1 MLSKTFHTLPFAFTV
16 LALSLGL
23 STARA
28 AEPEIVLGT
37 SVQLT
42 GANANTGRYYQD
54 AYKFTID
61 KINAAG
67 GVKVDGKQYKL
78 ALKLYDNQS
87 DVNLSVRQYTQLV
100 SQDKVNF
107 LLGGFASNFMVADSA
122 VSEKYQIPMVQGG
135 GASDQIFA
143 RGFKYIFGTLPAASD
158 YFGSTI
164 AMLKKV
170 KPVPASVA
178 LLYADDSFDVS
189 VAKGT
194 RPLLKKAGLNVTI
207 DEKYSDNA
215 NDFNSLLS
223 QIKAKKVDAIL
234 VSGHET
240 GILNFVRQAKSLN
253 VSPKM
258 YSFTVGVPSQDF
270 RKALG
275 KDADYAFGMTAWI
288 PDASLKDKWFG
299 DAVQFAAAYKTKY
312 GYEPDYH
319 AASGASDVETI
330 VNAIEKANS
339 LNPKKVRDAI
349 AASNFESLYGKIA
362 FSPSGQISL
371 DQTVI
376 QVQNGVLKSVFNGT
390 NFLTPVQYPMPS
402 WSGR

>member
-1 MLSKTFHTLPFAFTV
+1 MFSKSLRRIPFLLTTI
-16 LALSLGL
+16 ALSLGL
-23 STARA
+23 SNAQA
-28 AEPEIVLGT
+28 APAEIVLGT

-42 GANANTGRYYQD
+42 GADANTGRYYQD
-54 AYKFTID
+54 AYKFAID
-61 KINAAG
+61 KINEAG
-67 GVKVDGKQYKL
+67 GVKVDGKPYKL
-78 ALKLYDNQS
+78 TLKLYDNQS

-100 SQDKVNF
+100 TQDKVNF
-107 LLGGFASNFMVADSA
+107 LLGGFASNFSVADSA
-122 VSEKYQIPMVQGG
+122 VSEKYKIPMVQGG
-135 GASDQIFA
+135 GASDQIFS
-143 RGFKYIFGTLPAASD
+143 RGFKYIFGTLPAASN

-170 KPVPASVA
+170 KPAPESVA

-194 RPLLKKAGLNVTI
+194 RPLLKEAGLNVVM
-207 DEKYSDNA
+207 DQKYSDNA
-215 NDFNSLLS
+215 SDFNSLLS
-223 QIKAKKVDAIL
+223 QIKAKKVDAVL
-234 VSGHET
+234 VAGHET

-253 VSPKM
+253 VAPKM

-288 PDASLKDKWFG
+288 PNASLKDKWFG
-299 DAVQFAAAYKTKY
+299 DAVQFETAYKAKY

-330 VNAIEKANS
+330 ANAIEKANS
-339 LNPKKVRDAI
+339 LDPKKVRDAI
-349 AASNFESLYGKIA
+349 SASDFDSLYGKIA

-376 QVQNGVLKSVFNGT
+376 QVQTGVLKPVFNGKD
-390 NFLTPVQYPMPS
+390 FITPVQYPMPS